1 MLLATDIFHALTS
14 FFPNYAVC
22 ILYQIIEPLLY
33 PKKQKTKIF
42 RYFKILQDIINQ
54 KSKQPKRE
62 KMAKDHYF
70 DISAKLDMM
79 EMKNA
84 VAQAQKELATRF
96 DFKGLVADIEL
107 NEKAK
112 TVTLSSSSEQKI
124 DALKDILISKLIK
137 REISGKSLHELKSEG
152 ISGGNVK
159 FIYRIIDS
167 LESDE
172 AKKIVKA
179 IKELKLKVTS
189 SIQGDEV
196 RVSGAKID
204 DLQKVMAEVRKLDL
218 NAPLVFGNFR

>member
-1 MLLATDIFHALTS
+1 
-14 FFPNYAVC
+14 
-22 ILYQIIEPLLY
+22 
-33 PKKQKTKIF
+33 
-42 RYFKILQDIINQ
+42 
-54 KSKQPKRE
+54 
-62 KMAKDHYF
+62 MAKDHYF

-79 EMKNA
+79 EIKNA
-84 VAQAQKELATRF
+84 VIQAQKELATRF

-137 REISGKSLHELKSEG
+137 REISGKSLQEVKREG

-159 FIYRIIDS
+159 FIYRIVDS
-167 LESDE
+167 IEQDE

-179 IKELKLKVTS
+179 IKDLKLKVTP
-189 SIQGDEV
+189 SIRGDEV

-204 DLQKVMAEVRKLDL
+204 DLQKVMAKVQKLDL